1 MGLFDMFKGN
11 SADKEL
17 RANGIDPDDSFVL
30 DFGSKEPL
38 KFTDAEYKC
47 DVFFTYTGE
56 SKLRIEDTSKLN
68 GLTSKEKIA
77 EFMEKI
83 VADITISLSGQRSFD
98 NINNARVVEYE
109 KKIKE
114 SLEARGISRIL
125 LKVNEFEL
133 TPESEAFIESL
144 NGKAYE
150 DQDQRVPADGYRWDF
165 ESSVVLF
172 TDSTTGA
179 TVPVR
184 GHGKFYGK
192 IVDKKLFGMEPT
204 VGNLKAQIDKIYV
217 EELMKLSGNPLND
230 QRSWAG
236 IIFGALT
243 MRLSRIGIEGGMFIG
258 EITPE
263 S

>member
-56 SKLRIEDTSKLN
+56 SKLRIEDMSKLN

-150 DQDQRVPADGYRWDF
+150 NPDQPVPADGYRWDF

>member
-150 DQDQRVPADGYRWDF
+150 DQDQPVPADGYRWDF

>member
-38 KFTDAEYKC
+38 KFSDAEYKC

-56 SKLRIEDTSKLN
+56 SKLRIEDMSKLN

-150 DQDQRVPADGYRWDF
+150 NPDHPVPADGYRWDF